1 MRPAISSCIVCTG
14 TDELIKIYKKKKNPG
29 REREREQAKSFAE
42 FSRKFAPQSIQER
55 EETLCGS
62 DAEIGCLPSPFSL
75 IKKMMSKGFQTFLP
89 YCRRVNDV
97 MLTWWDNN
105 RQGSITATVSVYLK
119 PADKRW
125 TELCR
130 FAFLFLFFCSGGG
143 NRHAKQLF
151 SFHFILVLSMCGP
164 PLHLDGHR
172 AGRQKRSIQL

>member
-1 MRPAISSCIVCTG
+1 VHPAISSCIVCTG

-130 FAFLFLFFCSGGG
+130 FAFLFLFFFVRVEGIVTRNSSS
-143 NRHAKQLF
+143 LF
-151 SFHFILVLSMCGP
+151 IFIFVRT